1 MTLDELANG
10 LVKLLLSHSDN
21 TPETNL
27 LAGIIQ
33 RALLDAVGINDTTY
47 PIHPWVLADAKR
59 FLTGSRGRL
68 CAELAGINQE
78 WYLKHVNTY
87 LQIALARKA

>member
-1 MTLDELANG
+1 MTPTELANG
-10 LVKLLLSHSDN
+10 LAKLLLSQSDN
-21 TPETNL
+21 TPETKL
-27 LAGIIQ
+27 FVGIIQ
-33 RALLDAVGINDTTY
+33 RALLDAVGINDTTF
-47 PIHPWVLADAKR
+47 PIRPRDLADGKR

-87 LQIALARKA
+87 LQIALTMEA